1 MSNTTDKIYICRC
14 EEVTK
19 EEIEKAIA
27 EGAHTL
33 SGVKKRTHAGM
44 GLCQGRTCGKLIAG
58 MLSRQQD
65 PAQILPPTARPP
77 VRAAKIKEYLEEDHH
92 E

>member
-1 MSNTTDKIYICRC
+1 
-14 EEVTK
+14 
-19 EEIEKAIA
+19 
-27 EGAHTL
+27 
-33 SGVKKRTHAGM
+33 M
-44 GLCQGRTCGKLIAG
+44 GLCQGRTCGKLIDG

-65 PAQILPPTARPP
+65 PAQLLPPTARPP